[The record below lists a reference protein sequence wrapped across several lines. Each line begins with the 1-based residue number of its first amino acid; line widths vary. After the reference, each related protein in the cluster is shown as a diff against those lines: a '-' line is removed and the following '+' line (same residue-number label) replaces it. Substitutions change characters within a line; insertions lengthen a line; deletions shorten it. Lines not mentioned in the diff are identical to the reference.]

1 MHPVLV
7 LRAGEE
13 SNCFQQL
20 EGVGGRMAA
29 RSAGGCSEH
38 TSLLSKYLFKCV
50 LWEFK
55 EQGGCSFFFFP
66 PSRNAVYWYSPSI
79 SEVRR
84 LWGCEKSNI
93 CFYQSNLFSPGQS
106 LEPERQGK
114 ETQGAG
120 GSLTSIGEAC
130 NILVEED
137 VLYVTGVHIRVTV
150 LF

>member
-55 EQGGCSFFFFP
+55 EQGGALSFFFLQVGTQFIGTP
-66 PSRNAVYWYSPSI
+66 LPSARCGDCGV
-79 SEVRR
+79 VRR
-84 LWGCEKSNI
+84 ATFVFISQI
-93 CFYQSNLFSPGQS
+93 CS
-106 LEPERQGK
+106 LLDSRLSQRGK
-114 ETQGAG
+114 ERKHKVLAGA
-120 GSLTSIGEAC
+120 
-130 NILVEED
+130 
-137 VLYVTGVHIRVTV
+137 
-150 LF
+150 